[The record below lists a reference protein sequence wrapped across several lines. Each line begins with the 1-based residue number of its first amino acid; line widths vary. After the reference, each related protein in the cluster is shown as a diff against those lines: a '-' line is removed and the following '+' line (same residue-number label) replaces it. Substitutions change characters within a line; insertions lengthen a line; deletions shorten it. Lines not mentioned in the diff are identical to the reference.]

1 MDLDSAFISGVD
13 LEVKTTLNVASVD
26 SLTSSASVLKC
37 WLVVNSDINFL
48 SSGNV
53 INRGDSVDKVVFG
66 INSEADVAVVVNR

>member
-37 WLVVNSDINFL
+37 WLVVNSGIIFL

>member
-26 SLTSSASVLKC
+26 SLTSSSSVLKC

-53 INRGDSVDKVVFG
+53 INRGDFVDKVVFG

>member
-26 SLTSSASVLKC
+26 NLTSSASVLKC

-53 INRGDSVDKVVFG
+53 INRGDSEDKVVFG